1 MILVHSSNITGVGW
15 TPSEINPALGT
26 MQVLFRNGGLYEYL
40 DVEHSV
46 FQTMV
51 ESPSS
56 GKFLNERIKPKNKFR
71 KIEEKKK

>member
-15 TPSEINPALGT
+15 IPSEINPALGT
-26 MQVLFRNGGLYEYL
+26 MQVLFSNGGLYEYL
-40 DVEHSV
+40 DMEHSD

-56 GKFLNERIKPKNKFR
+56 GKFLNERIKSKHKFR
-71 KIEEKKK
+71 RIEGKAK